1 MPVHKNMR
9 SAKTIIYLIF
19 STFSFSYAVYV
30 YLEEKVSPEEIKEA
44 EFVEVFILGTA
55 IDEQD
60 IERSIVDVSARSC
73 NRLLWGADP
82 TKDDALDRLRIEA
95 MNEGADAV
103 INVTLWEGGIDA
115 LWTNCW
121 QAINASGR
129 AVSLRK

>member
-30 YLEEKVSPEEIKEA
+30 YLKEKVSPEEIKEA

-60 IERSIVDVSARSC
+60 IERSIVDVSARC
-73 NRLLWGADP
+73 GALTLL
-82 TKDDALDRLRIEA
+82 KMMR
-95 MNEGADAV
+95 
-103 INVTLWEGGIDA
+103 
-115 LWTNCW
+115 
-121 QAINASGR
+121 
-129 AVSLRK
+129 